1 MKENL
6 SLSSFDK
13 EAFLRNK
20 SDLYDAP
27 ILFMSQDGKYVW
39 GERAHSSFEKI
50 LLVEEG
56 KIIILNAQKT
66 ADYISRQI
74 YKVLNSST

>member
-6 SLSSFDK
+6 SLNFFDK

-27 ILFMSQDGKYVW
+27 ILFMSHDGNYVW
-39 GERAHSSFEKI
+39 GERAHSTFEKI
-50 LLVEEG
+50 VLVETDNV
-56 KIIILNAQKT
+56 IVLNTEKT
-66 ADYISRQI
+66 ADYINQQI
-74 YKVLNSST
+74 DKLLNS